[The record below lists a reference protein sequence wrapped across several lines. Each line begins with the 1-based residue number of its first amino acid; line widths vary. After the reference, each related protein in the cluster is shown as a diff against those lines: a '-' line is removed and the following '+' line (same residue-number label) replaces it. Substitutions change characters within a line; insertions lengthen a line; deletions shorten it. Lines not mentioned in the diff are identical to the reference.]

1 MQRWFLALFLGELP
15 SKGLRIALLPLL
27 AYPAV
32 GSIGDV
38 QQVHVLL
45 SPSPPPTLKV
55 LLLHLHVHHSPDHQV
70 ATTSCEELT
79 KEEKG
84 KGNKLPHA
92 GKRASDSPCC
102 CCGPQ
107 LDRWL
112 TTTEGKQG
120 YIRLG
125 KVKAA
130 EVSLH
135 HPLRGCCK
143 ERGAHVADHVHVYGV
158 EWMALIVDLVIAEA
172 DLEYVIGSMSAAPA

>member
-1 MQRWFLALFLGELP
+1 MALCLGELP
-15 SKGLRIALLPLL
+15 SKGIAFLPLL

-32 GSIGDV
+32 RSISDV

-45 SPSPPPTLKV
+45 SPPPPATLKV
-55 LLLHLHVHHSPDHQV
+55 LLLHLHVHHRPDHQV

-79 KEEKG
+79 KEEEG

-92 GKRASDSPCC
+92 GKRASDSSCC

-135 HPLRGCCK
+135 HPLRGSCK
-143 ERGAHVADHVHVYGV
+143 LGEVHIADQMINSRSQDVEGVPRGSRHF
-158 EWMALIVDLVIAEA
+158 
-172 DLEYVIGSMSAAPA
+172 

>member
-1 MQRWFLALFLGELP
+1 M
-15 SKGLRIALLPLL
+15 GLRIALLPLL

-32 GSIGDV
+32 RSIGDV
-38 QQVHVLL
+38 QQVHVL
-45 SPSPPPTLKV
+45 STPPPPATLKV

-92 GKRASDSPCC
+92 GKRASDSSCC

-158 EWMALIVDLVIAEA
+158 EWMAFLVDLVIAEA